1 MSTFIQNNVQF
12 SADNSALKTA
22 GKKLTKFGNINN
34 DDFSEEILS
43 AIGGI
48 QPFVNAVEIDWNNA
62 QLGTGLIRPIGE
74 LRCSRVVPMGY
85 RRFAI
90 I

>member
-1 MSTFIQNNVQF
+1 MSTFIQNNIQF
-12 SADNSALKTA
+12 TADNTTLKQA
-22 GKKLTKFGNINN
+22 GQKVTKFGNVNN

-43 AIGGI
+43 ANGGI

-74 LRCSRVVPMGY
+74 APCSRVVPMGY

>member
-1 MSTFIQNNVQF
+1 MANYSYTNSGIQF
-12 SADNSALKTA
+12 SLPSFDNTKMAKFT
-22 GKKLTKFGNINN
+22 KKYVYAN
-34 DDFSEEILS
+34 DYQYAQED
-43 AIGGI
+43 GI

-62 QLGTGLIRPIGE
+62 QLGAGLIRPIGE